1 MRSIPNE
8 NQNFHKN
15 ERFFSSLADSILLM
29 SKETY
34 YEILD
39 FGFVELLDCMAS
51 DLDVVNAAKVSF
63 AASKNEID
71 ESCIGLINYLMKNKH
86 ATPFEHSVFKF
97 RIKAPIFV
105 TREWM
110 RHRWSSFNEMSMRY
124 YQPDQI
130 DYYLPSIKNIRKQTG
145 KPGAYTF
152 EQIEDQKI
160 IDEFYLTMQ
169 NSINMANWGYH
180 SLVDIGIAK
189 EIARC
194 VLPVTQYTEFIWTV
208 NARSLINFI
217 SLRNDSNAQYEI
229 NEYAK
234 AIEDVFMKKMPITHE
249 SFENSGR
256 VAI

>member
-1 MRSIPNE
+1 
-8 NQNFHKN
+8 
-15 ERFFSSLADSILLM
+15 
-29 SKETY
+29 
-34 YEILD
+34 
-39 FGFVELLDCMAS
+39 MAS

-63 AASKNEID
+63 SSYKKEID
-71 ESCIGLINYLMKNKH
+71 ESCVGLINYLVKNKH
-86 ATPFEHSVFKF
+86 ATPLEHSVFKF

-124 YQPDQI
+124 HQPANI
-130 DYYLPSIKNIRKQTG
+130 DYYTPAYDKIRKQIG

-152 EQIEDQKI
+152 EEISDPEVKDAFYSIFQQSILQADEAYYKL
-160 IDEFYLTMQ
+160 IDL
-169 NSINMANWGYH
+169 G
-180 SLVDIGIAK
+180 VAK

-194 VLPVTQYTEFIWTV
+194 VLPVSQYTEFIWTV

-234 AIEDVFMKKMPITHE
+234 IIEKVFAQKMPITYE
-249 SFENSGR
+249 AFINSGR
-256 VAI
+256 VSI

>member
-1 MRSIPNE
+1 
-8 NQNFHKN
+8 
-15 ERFFSSLADSILLM
+15 M

-39 FGFVELLDCMAS
+39 FGFVELLDYMAS

-63 AASKNEID
+63 AATKNEID

-130 DYYLPSIKNIRKQTG
+130 DYYVPSIENIRKQTG

-217 SLRNDSNAQYEI
+217 SLRNDNNAQYEI

-234 AIEDVFMKKMPITHE
+234 AIEYIFMKKMPITHE

>member
-1 MRSIPNE
+1 MNKKVL
-8 NQNFHKN
+8 H
-15 ERFFSSLADSILLM
+15 DV
-29 SKETY
+29 
-34 YEILD
+34 LD
-39 FGFVELLDCMAS
+39 FGEIELIDFMAS

-63 AASKNEID
+63 AASKKEID
-71 ESCIGLINYLMKNKH
+71 ESCIGLINYLVKNKH
-86 ATPFEHSVFKF
+86 ATPLEHSVFKF

-124 YQPDQI
+124 YQPEVI
-130 DYYLPSIKNIRKQTG
+130 DYYTPSYNNIRKQVG
-145 KPGAYTF
+145 KPGAYKF
-152 EQIEDQKI
+152 EEIEDEKI
-160 IDEFYLTMQ
+160 KNLFYSLMQ
-169 NSINMANWGYH
+169 NSIQYADEAYH
-180 SLVDIGIAK
+180 TMIEAGIAK

-194 VLPVTQYTEFIWTV
+194 VLPVSQYTEFIWTV

-234 AIEDVFMKKMPITHE
+234 IIENIFADIMPITHE
-249 SFENSGR
+249 AFVNSGR